1 MAQEAGTVELIEA
14 KFRGMMGS
22 LERSSKL
29 VDFWYVLFGFS
40 AAWLFAFLTLSYT
53 TDAPIKSD
61 AAWNARAAYHL
72 VHTGVMGADEANPR
86 PQLHRE
92 PIPILVIAALLLVH
106 PDFDKP
112 YTVAELT
119 SGPLAKTAKDVNAFW
134 RFLAALFIFLLCKE
148 LFSDRLLAAA
158 LALICLAA
166 SEVLFFAVPQ
176 NVDRLFTEIPAAAL
190 VLMASWSAVR
200 FVRTKSIARAAWLG
214 ISLGAL
220 ALTKAA
226 FLYIGIGFITLL
238 VALEGL
244 KFFRADTPR
253 ESLRDVSAAYAILV
267 LTMLA
272 ISATWIVRNYVEF
285 GKPQMSDRAD
295 AILGYRLLMA
305 EQPLLGQI
313 YAYSPTVLR
322 RVIEPWTGYAPE
334 DLRTGGRLE
343 GLAYAQ
349 GWPEVKKRLKDKG
362 FEGEENEWLRRAA
375 LNLAIQHPIRGIA
388 SIGVFAYKGMGF
400 MSDPNI
406 AAFIG
411 VDRMILIALNA
422 VAVLCF
428 LGLFLG
434 AVVVGNQV
442 LAAAFGLGA
451 GLFLFTAMFTHA
463 LVRFNAPITPLVIIS
478 LLWLLTAGSRWAFG
492 RRVGGDAHE

>member
-1 MAQEAGTVELIEA
+1 M
-14 KFRGMMGS
+14 
-22 LERSSKL
+22 
-29 VDFWYVLFGFS
+29 
-40 AAWLFAFLTLSYT
+40 
-53 TDAPIKSD
+53 
-61 AAWNARAAYHL
+61 
-72 VHTGVMGADEANPR
+72 
-86 PQLHRE
+86 
-92 PIPILVIAALLLVH
+92 
-106 PDFDKP
+106 
-112 YTVAELT
+112 
-119 SGPLAKTAKDVNAFW
+119 
-134 RFLAALFIFLLCKE
+134 
-148 LFSDRLLAAA
+148 
-158 LALICLAA
+158 
-166 SEVLFFAVPQ
+166 
-176 NVDRLFTEIPAAAL
+176 
-190 VLMASWSAVR
+190 
-200 FVRTKSIARAAWLG
+200 
-214 ISLGAL
+214 
-220 ALTKAA
+220 
-226 FLYIGIGFITLL
+226 
-238 VALEGL
+238 
-244 KFFRADTPR
+244 
-253 ESLRDVSAAYAILV
+253 
-267 LTMLA
+267 
-272 ISATWIVRNYVEF
+272 
-285 GKPQMSDRAD
+285 
-295 AILGYRLLMA
+295 
-305 EQPLLGQI
+305 
-313 YAYSPTVLR
+313 
-322 RVIEPWTGYAPE
+322 
-334 DLRTGGRLE
+334 RTGGRLE